1 MLLVRAA
8 AVSDVPLLLRF
19 FRELA
24 EYERQPNAVVI
35 TEETL
40 IKDGFGSQPKFRGLI
55 AEWEGQAIG
64 YALSLAS
71 IQAGRVLES
80 S

>member
-1 MLLVRAA
+1 LSDGEFLMLLIRDA
-8 AVSDVPLLLRF
+8 AVSDVPLLLTF

-24 EYERQPNAVVI
+24 EY
-35 TEETL
+35 
-40 IKDGFGSQPKFRGLI
+40 D
-55 AEWEGQAIG
+55 
-64 YALSLAS
+64 LAS